1 MRSRSI
7 RLVVVALAG
16 AAVLATGLL
25 AQASSSAEAGG
36 PAIRLA
42 RLSGDKEVPGRAWKA
57 GPAWPR

>member
-25 AQASSSAEAGG
+25 AQASSSAYQPWSSCSVTPPLDEWTNQ
-36 PAIRLA
+36 PL
-42 RLSGDKEVPGRAWKA
+42 PT
-57 GPAWPR
+57 